1 MVGVRQ
7 NKKGLFLFT
16 VCILVVTILGT
27 LASCIGRLPTHT
39 PSAPPTETQP
49 TPTSSSAPELT
60 SIPTSTPVPAHASI
74 PTSNTTPVTPGPLP
88 TSNQRLAIV
97 GIVSFQEDIPQV
109 ASAAQLSMGS
119 IIGPSLIRLK
129 DGRFRLYLQAR
140 NQSGVNIISLISAD
154 GSQWDPEPGIRI
166 QHGGESDVDFEA
178 GEPFVYLDL
187 DGKYYMA
194 YTGRQPISGSNS
206 LLHKLVFAVSDD
218 GLTWSKLNRYYA
230 DPKNR
235 NDFAS
240 SADIT
245 ILTGRYVMYYT
256 GGLNVIKATSS
267 DGFDWTRENVILP
280 AGHDS
285 TMVQYNGVYYMFVK
299 VPHALTYP
307 PGPLEM
313 ETDDL
318 IMAVSS
324 DGENWSP
331 NLYRVTVRMADGSEV
346 ANTDLQDP
354 AAILYPDGSLRVFLN
369 SNLGLR
375 VYSIKP
381 SGLLPKS

>member
-1 MVGVRQ
+1 MVGVYQ

-16 VCILVVTILGT
+16 TCISIVTILGA
-27 LASCIGRLPTHT
+27 LASCISRAPTPT
-39 PSAPPTETQP
+39 PSVSPTETQP
-49 TPTSSSAPELT
+49 TPT
-60 SIPTSTPVPAHASI
+60 PTINATPV
-74 PTSNTTPVTPGPLP
+74 TTPGPLT
-88 TSNQRLAIV
+88 TSNQKLAIV
-97 GIVSFQEDIPQV
+97 GTVSFQVDIPQV
-109 ASAAQLSMGS
+109 TSADQLSMGS

-129 DGRFRLYLQAR
+129 DGRSRLYLQVR

-154 GSQWDPEPGIRI
+154 GSRWNSEPGIRI
-166 QHGGESDVDFEA
+166 QHGGQSDIDFEA
-178 GEPFVYLDL
+178 GEPFVYLAL

-194 YTGRQPISGSNS
+194 YTGRQPVSGSNN

-240 SADIT
+240 SADVT
-245 ILTGRYVMYYT
+245 ILNSRYVMYYT
-256 GGLNVIKATSS
+256 GGLNVIRATSS
-267 DGFDWTRENVILP
+267 DGLNWTRQNVILP
-280 AGHDS
+280 VGHDS

-299 VPHALTYP
+299 VPHALAYP
-307 PGPLEM
+307 IGPPEM

-324 DGENWSP
+324 DGESWSP
-331 NLYRVTVRMADGSEV
+331 NLYRVTIRTADGSEV

-354 AAILYPDGSLRVFLN
+354 AAILSPDGSLRVFLN

-375 VYSIKP
+375 IYSIKP
-381 SGLLPKS
+381 LRLLPKP

>member
-1 MVGVRQ
+1 MVGAYLNRKSFV
-7 NKKGLFLFT
+7 FAI
-16 VCILVVTILGT
+16 CILIGTTLGV
-27 LASCIGRLPTHT
+27 LAGCAGRAPAPG
-39 PSAPPTETQP
+39 PSVPPTAAQS
-49 TPTSSSAPELT
+49 TPMPSPISEPAPVPVPAPASASTANATSV
-60 SIPTSTPVPAHASI
+60 TPVP
-74 PTSNTTPVTPGPLP
+74 LP
-88 TSNQRLAIV
+88 SPPNYKLAIV
-97 GIVSFQEDIPQV
+97 GTVSFQVDNPQV
-109 ASAAQLSMGS
+109 TSAAQLNMGS
-119 IIGPSLIRLK
+119 IIGPSLLRLK

-140 NQSGVNIISLISAD
+140 GQSGVNIISLISAD
-154 GSQWDPEPGIRI
+154 GSRWDPEPGIRI
-166 QHGGESDVDFEA
+166 QHGEQSDIDFEA

-187 DGKYYMA
+187 DGKYYMP
-194 YTGRQPISGSNS
+194 YTGRQPVIGSSN

-245 ILTGRYVMYYT
+245 ILNGRYVMHYT
-256 GGLNVIKATSS
+256 GGLNVIRATSS
-267 DGFDWTRENVILP
+267 DGVNWTRQNVVLP

-285 TMVQYNGVYYMFVK
+285 TMVQYEGVYYMFVK
-299 VPHALTYP
+299 VPHVLAYP
-307 PGPLEM
+307 PGLLEM

-331 NLYRVTVRMADGSEV
+331 NLYQVIVKAADGSEI

-354 AAILYPDGSLRVFLN
+354 GAILYPDGSLRIFLN
-369 SNLGLR
+369 SDRGLR
-375 VYSIKP
+375 IYSIKP
-381 SGLLPKS
+381 SGSLPKP

>member
-1 MVGVRQ
+1 
-7 NKKGLFLFT
+7 
-16 VCILVVTILGT
+16 
-27 LASCIGRLPTHT
+27 
-39 PSAPPTETQP
+39 
-49 TPTSSSAPELT
+49 
-60 SIPTSTPVPAHASI
+60 
-74 PTSNTTPVTPGPLP
+74 
-88 TSNQRLAIV
+88 
-97 GIVSFQEDIPQV
+97 
-109 ASAAQLSMGS
+109 MGS

-129 DGRFRLYLQAR
+129 DGKFRLYLQAR

-154 GSQWDPEPGIRI
+154 GSRWDPEPGIRI

-178 GEPFVYLDL
+178 GEPFAYLDL

-194 YTGRQPISGSNS
+194 YTGRQPVSGSNN

-218 GLTWSKLNRYYA
+218 GLAWFKLDHYYA
-230 DPKNR
+230 DPNNR

-240 SADIT
+240 SVDIM
-245 ILTGRYVMYYT
+245 ILNGRYVMYYT
-256 GGLNVIKATSS
+256 GGLNIIRATSG
-267 DGFDWTRENVILP
+267 DGSNWNRQDIILP

-285 TMVQYNGVYYMFVK
+285 TMVHYNDVYYMFVK
-299 VPHALTYP
+299 VPHALVYP

-331 NLYRVTVRMADGSEV
+331 DLYRVTVRTADGSEV
-346 ANTDLQDP
+346 ANRDLQDP

-369 SNLGLR
+369 SDLGLR
-375 VYSIKP
+375 IYSIKP
-381 SGLLPKS
+381 SGPLPKP